1 MCNRKQ
7 YGIRVGVNKIEVR
20 NLDRLLPQIK
30 RMIVIEE

>member
-7 YGIRVGVNKIEVR
+7 YGIRAGVNKIEVR

-30 RMIVIEE
+30 RMIVMVE